1 MFQLANW
8 VVSHLVPEDPD
19 AIEEWFEGAYAAV
32 NRFTRVTKGAPLS
45 QRHATA
51 LGRLLV
57 LATDVNP
64 DAARQCA
71 DNMDWP
77 LLEAAIKHAALERE
91 KRVLWEA
98 EQTRLRFE
106 AKERERREAAEARKV
121 REAQEANENARR
133 EAAELEEAAEAHKR
147 EAARQL
153 REEKIL
159 PRRGRS
165 GARGKGKSRAQS
177 PTASDAS
184 DVCAESPEVEIIPEP
199 KGSKKAKKRKAPADG
214 SAPDCDRCAAG
225 YATPKDC
232 VFEADAVACNQCLRD
247 QQGCYWGAATLAGTR
262 KARRSGKRGESE
274 EPVAPAPPAP
284 VTVPALGP
292 AAFMPSRTPLHP
304 RAAAA
309 LHTAQTQAPPIDISA
324 ILRAQGA
331 PVRSLVEA
339 RAALSATHDRIGNVE
354 ASLNLMG
361 LELAMLEG
369 LQEYYGRRV
378 DELFVEFTTVARG
391 AFDSPTASPSAGSSK
406 GKGSK

>member
-1 MFQLANW
+1 MSASSAPARAPAFSKSPEPAGAPASDDEYTVDPKAGFPVPHDPKSPMFQLANW
-8 VVSHLVPEDPD
+8 VVAHLVPEDPD
-19 AIEEWFEGAYAAV
+19 AIEEWFKGAYAAV

-98 EQTRLRFE
+98 EQTRLRLE
-106 AKERERREAAEARKV
+106 AKERERREAAEARKM
-121 REAQEANENARR
+121 REAQEAKENARR
-133 EAAELEEAAEAHKR
+133 EAAEAHKR

-153 REEKIL
+153 HEEKTL

-177 PTASDAS
+177 PTASDTS
-184 DVCAESPEVEIIPEP
+184 DVRAESPEVEIIPEP
-199 KGSKKAKKRKAPADG
+199 KGSKKAKKRKALADG
-214 SAPDCDRCAAG
+214 SAPDVTDPAVRKLVARATTVHDRTMACDRCAAG

-232 VFEADAVACNQCLRD
+232 VFEADAVACNQCLHD

-274 EPVAPAPPAP
+274 EPVAPTPPAP

-331 PVRSLVEA
+331 P
-339 RAALSATHDRIGNVE
+339 
-354 ASLNLMG
+354 
-361 LELAMLEG
+361 
-369 LQEYYGRRV
+369 
-378 DELFVEFTTVARG
+378 
-391 AFDSPTASPSAGSSK
+391 
-406 GKGSK
+406 

>member
-1 MFQLANW
+1 M
-8 VVSHLVPEDPD
+8 H
-19 AIEEWFEGAYAAV
+19 
-32 NRFTRVTKGAPLS
+32 
-45 QRHATA
+45 
-51 LGRLLV
+51 
-57 LATDVNP
+57 
-64 DAARQCA
+64 
-71 DNMDWP
+71 
-77 LLEAAIKHAALERE
+77 
-91 KRVLWEA
+91 
-98 EQTRLRFE
+98 
-106 AKERERREAAEARKV
+106 
-121 REAQEANENARR
+121 EAQEAKENARR
-133 EAAELEEAAEAHKR
+133 EATELEEAAEAHKR
-147 EAARQL
+147 EAASQL

-184 DVCAESPEVEIIPEP
+184 DVRVESPEVEIISEP

-214 SAPDCDRCAAG
+214 SAPDVTDPAVRKLVARATTVRDRTMACDRCTAG
-225 YATPKDC
+225 YATLKDC

-292 AAFMPSRTPLHP
+292 AAF
-304 RAAAA
+304 
-309 LHTAQTQAPPIDISA
+309 APPIDISA

-331 PVRSLVEA
+331 PVHSLIEA

-369 LQEYYGRRV
+369 LQEYYGCRV
-378 DELFVEFTTVARG
+378 DELFVKSTTVARG
-391 AFDSPTASPSAGSSK
+391 AFDSPTAGPSAGSSK